1 MADIDIGAAAIGR
14 AVYSTISSYT
24 TVGKENPANAAG
36 QITSCKIWLESKTG
50 ASDVWVGTFSA
61 SGNVLTCRDS
71 ESIGDITVGSEQTA
85 SGLDVTVET
94 NDYWGCFD
102 KSAETVRIERDST
115 GDGVWSYTG
124 ECIDPSDSQ
133 TFDSI
138 ADRTISLYGTGET
151 AGAPQTI
158 SSAGAIASAEA
169 FGSHQVNLHL
179 ALSAIVST
187 EAFGSHKINFKL
199 EPSGIATA
207 EVFGTAKF
215 TLFILPSSIASVEA
229 FGTAK
234 LSSKLSPSAIASL
247 EDFGTPVVAGPIIA
261 ESIASLEAFGTAQL
275 NLTIYP
281 SSIVSAETFGTAQLN
296 LKLSV
301 TGIVSVEAFGTPQLN
316 LKITVSG
323 ITSSEAFGT
332 AIVAGPIIA
341 SGIAS
346 AEAFGT
352 AQLNL
357 KITISG
363 IVSSEAFGTP
373 TLTLF
378 ILPSSIASVE
388 AFGTPAIK
396 TPIHVIVRIAFDTDP
411 LAVTP
416 TWTDIYADVLSIY
429 TKRGRQ
435 HELGRMETGIATI
448 QLKNTG
454 GNYWPLNAA
463 GDYFGKVLPGKKI
476 NVRASF
482 NGVIYDLYT
491 GFIEAW
497 QPAWLDRKI
506 AITTVR
512 CVDIGK
518 RFSRF
523 ELNNAGE
530 AEELSGTRVG
540 NVLDEIGWPAADRDL
555 DAGQTTLKATG
566 VQVAVNAMSHLF
578 LVQDTEVGI
587 IFLAPDGDIQ
597 YQDRHARFKAPYT
610 VSQAVFG
617 DDPGEE
623 KYRYLR
629 PSYDDQFIYNDI
641 RRTRDG
647 GTEQTASDATSQDDY
662 GKSTSNKTGLLM
674 LLDTEA
680 KDQCDYMLSQYKDPT
695 FRIKELEIYPE
706 IDPDDL
712 FPKALGY
719 DISTR
724 ITLRLNEAS
733 LDREYHIEG
742 IMQSFDK
749 RRGGRPWTTKWQLS
763 DADSLKYWAIG
774 VAGFSEIGETT
785 RLAY

>member
-1 MADIDIGAAAIGR
+1 MAAIDIGAAATDRTGLISIGNNT
-14 AVYSTISSYT
+14 S
-24 TVGKENPANAAG
+24 VGKENPANNDGTITAAEVWFASAAG
-36 QITSCKIWLESKTG
+36 TD
-50 ASDVWVGTFSA
+50 DVWVGTFSE
-61 SGNVLTCRDS
+61 SSNVLTCRDS
-71 ESIGDITVGSEQTA
+71 ESVGDVVSGSKQTYTGLSIDVLTGDYFGTHRK
-85 SGLDVTVET
+85 SGTADVT
-94 NDYWGCFD
+94 
-102 KSAETVRIERDST
+102 IERDSY
-115 GDGVWSYTG
+115 GDGYWNYSG

-133 TFDSI
+133 TFVWT
-138 ADRTISLYGTGET
+138 AARTISLYGTGAT
-151 AGAPQTI
+151 VAAPQTI

-169 FGSHQVNLHL
+169 FG
-179 ALSAIVST
+179 T
-187 EAFGSHKINFKL
+187 HKVNFKL
-199 EPSGIATA
+199 DPSGIATA
-207 EVFGTAKF
+207 E
-215 TLFILPSSIASVEA
+215 A
-229 FGTAK
+229 FGTLKASFK
-234 LSSKLSPSAIASL
+234 LEPSA
-247 EDFGTPVVAGPIIA
+247 
-261 ESIASLEAFGTAQL
+261 IASLEAFGTPSVGL
-275 NLTIYP
+275 RVLSP
-281 SSIVSAETFGTAQLN
+281 SSITSLETFGLSIVAGPIIATGIVSLEALGSPQLN
-296 LKLSV
+296 LKITASAITSLEAFGTAKVNFTLSPSS
-301 TGIVSVEAFGTPQLN
+301 IASAEAFGTPQLN

-352 AQLNL
+352 PQLNFI
-357 KITISG
+357 ITVSG
-363 IVSSEAFGTP
+363 IASGEVFGTP
-373 TLTLF
+373 TLTIF
-378 ILPSSIASVE
+378 ILPSSIASIE

-411 LAVTP
+411 LAITP

-463 GDYFGKVLPGKKI
+463 GDYYGKVLPGKKI
-476 NVRASF
+476 NIRASF

-566 VQVAVNAMSHLF
+566 AQVAVNAMSHLF

-587 IFLAPDGDIQ
+587 LFLAPDGDIQ

-647 GTEQTASDATSQDDY
+647 GTEQTASDATSQGDY